1 MDTSSCVLKV
11 EQFVPHRGTPAMIWS
26 DNSTDFI
33 GAAKEL
39 RECIEKRVMLN
50 IAAELAHKGIKGRLC
65 PPCALHQ
72 GGVGERLARICN
84 RVRYTILGTLRLTDE
99 VLNTTFCLVE
109 YALSARPLT
118 PVSADSSDLGA
129 ITLNH
134 FAVQR
139 QFNLGA
145 LV

>member
-1 MDTSSCVLKV
+1 MDTSSCVLRV
-11 EQFVPHRGTPAMIWS
+11 ERFGPHRGTPAMIWS
-26 DNSTDFI
+26 DNSTNFI

-39 RECIEKRVMLN
+39 RECIEKWVTLN
-50 IAAELAHKGIKGRLC
+50 IAAELAHKGIKWRLC

-84 RVRYTILGTLRLTDE
+84 RVRYTILGTLHLTDE

-109 YALSARPLT
+109 YANGRPLT
-118 PVSADSSDLGA
+118 AVSAISFDLGA
-129 ITLNH
+129 ITISH

-139 QFNLGA
+139 QCNLGA